1 MDYTIEEIFDI
12 VCDSDNILTVTF
24 KIEGDGDDYYREL
37 VDSDYYNWCY
47 EHYITEGQETLEYYD
62 EEEFMPDYFGYDKWN
77 MFYSNQDMVMNY
89 IYENYS
95 DLRVLPT
102 PKKDD

>member
-24 KIEGDGDDYYREL
+24 KIEGDGDGYYREL

-47 EHYITEGQETLEYYD
+47 EHYVTEGQENLDYYD
-62 EEEFMPDYFGYDKWN
+62 EEELIPDYFGYDKWN
-77 MFYSNQDMVMNY
+77 MFYSNEDTVMEY

-102 PKKDD
+102 PKKDN